1 MRVTELYKYSNQL
14 NGSLEDLDI
23 LDIIPSTNQLRD
35 RMYNL
40 DELAKSIWKI
50 GLLQPVVVRTN
61 SSNKFEVVA
70 GNRRLSACKRLGWK
84 KIACHLVEL
93 DDKQAFESSI
103 IENVQRNTL
112 NAVEEGLAF
121 RKYVNEY
128 GWGSISELA
137 EKLSKSTSYI
147 CKRIKLTELPKDV
160 VDLISKSEISV
171 STGEELL
178 PIVDKE
184 TQSKLTEIV
193 HEQQLS
199 SRMVRKLVKT
209 LGTKKLDEDVLY
221 HFTDTNESEKVHKI
235 FDKMIISLKLL
246 IKRLAT
252 IIETV
257 DDKWI
262 FYDILMQHKI
272 ILHQQIDLLIKQKR
286 KYKKYSRILIG

>member
-23 LDIIPSTNQLRD
+23 FDIIPSTHQLRD
-35 RMYNL
+35 NLYNL
-40 DELAKSIWKI
+40 EELSKSIWKI

-93 DDKQAFESSI
+93 DDKQAFEASI

-147 CKRIKLTELPKDV
+147 CKRVKLTELPKDIIE
-160 VDLISKSEISV
+160 LISSSEISA

-178 PIVDKE
+178 PIADRD
-184 TQSKLTEIV
+184 TQSKLT
-193 HEQQLS
+193 
-199 SRMVRKLVKT
+199 
-209 LGTKKLDEDVLY
+209 
-221 HFTDTNESEKVHKI
+221 
-235 FDKMIISLKLL
+235 KMIY
-246 IKRLAT
+246 
-252 IIETV
+252 E
-257 DDKWI
+257 
-262 FYDILMQHKI
+262 
-272 ILHQQIDLLIKQKR
+272 
-286 KYKKYSRILIG
+286 